1 VSRRLASSGA
11 LLKLL
16 GVPED
21 ARLLI
26 INADDLGSCH
36 ANNAAILEGLTRGI
50 VSSTT
55 VMTPCPG
62 APEALRMLQQHPG
75 IPFGVHLTLISEFES
90 YRWGPLSSREDVS
103 SLIDRDGHL
112 HGFQSRD
119 ELLAQARIA
128 EVEREF
134 RAQIDRVF
142 DAGLQPTHLDWH
154 CLLEGGRGDILQ
166 LTIRL
171 AQEYGLAMRVHRA
184 TTFDMLMRRGLPASD
199 HPTDD
204 TYAID
209 PATKAERYAEMLR
222 ELPTGLSEWAVHP
235 GLGNE
240 ESRALE
246 PDHWRTRRADY
257 EFVVAPEARAIL
269 AEQGIRLISY
279 RELQPFWRDRS
290 HASRQRLSRAERS
303 RVK

>member
-1 VSRRLASSGA
+1 VSGRLAASGP

-16 GVPED
+16 GFPKD

-26 INADDLGSCH
+26 INADDFGSCH

-62 APEALRMLQQHPG
+62 TPEALRMLQRHRG
-75 IPFGVHLTLISEFES
+75 IACGVHLTLISELAS
-90 YRWGPLSSREDVS
+90 SRWGPLSSGDDVS
-103 SLIDRDGHL
+103 SLIDGDGYF
-112 HGFQSRD
+112 HGFHTRD

-134 RAQIDRVF
+134 RAQIDRVL

-154 CLLEGGRGDILQ
+154 CLLEGGRDDILQ

-171 AQEYGLAMRVHRA
+171 ALEYGLAMRVHRA
-184 TTFDMLMRRGLPASD
+184 TTFDALMRRGLPASD
-199 HPTDD
+199 HPTHD
-204 TYAID
+204 TYGID
-209 PATKAERYAEMLR
+209 AATKAERYAAMLR
-222 ELPTGLSEWAVHP
+222 ELPIGLSEWTVHP
-235 GLGNE
+235 GLGTE

-257 EFVVAPEARAIL
+257 EFVLSPEARCIL
-269 AEQGIRLISY
+269 ADEGIRLISY
-279 RELQPFWRDRS
+279 RDLQPFWRD
-290 HASRQRLSRAERS
+290 AA
-303 RVK
+303 